1 MIRKTKSTERIID
14 LDGPEGN
21 AFFLLGTASRFLA
34 QLGFDKEKVLN
45 EMRESDYTN
54 LVRVFDKYFGSIV
67 VLETNQESL
76 LNILE

>member
-21 AFFLLGTASRFLA
+21 AFFLLGTASKFA
-34 QLGFDKEKVLN
+34 AKLGFDKDEVLN
-45 EMRESDYTN
+45 EMKQSDYTN